1 MGEGAWVF
9 FLEAGLALGLLL
21 FIVWWTMLSTPD
33 RAKRPLR
40 APPKED
46 TPSDSAGNASNTNS
60 APPAQEKKE

>member
-9 FLEAGLALGLLL
+9 FLEAGLAMGLLV

-40 APPKED
+40 APPKEED
-46 TPSDSAGNASNTNS
+46 ATTTTNPT
-60 APPAQEKKE
+60 AEPTEKK

>member
-9 FLEAGLALGLLL
+9 FLEAGLAMGLLV

-40 APPKED
+40 APPKEE
-46 TPSDSAGNASNTNS
+46 DSTTTATN
-60 APPAQEKKE
+60 PPAETAEKK